1 MRRLTRLTNPD
12 KCNLRCPLCFLN
24 QRGRPFGMGEM
35 PLEVAK
41 AAIEKYAEEIA
52 GGAPSGLP
60 GKGQCGLREVIPST
74 MGEPLLY
81 LKFKELLEFC
91 GEKKIPLN
99 LTTNGSFPG
108 LWGTAAG
115 MERLL
120 LACSDIKVSCMGFDA
135 PAFAEMM
142 PGLSFD
148 CWRSNVE
155 KLLSLAGELRQ
166 RKACGQEHEKNSGQS
181 RVATVSLQVTLH
193 KKLLRS
199 VPEIL
204 RWADSVGIAR
214 VKWNLPVLISAGES
228 LRAEYGIAGSAVHE
242 IRRELESLRA
252 LYPRVRCEGS
262 LFFGAD
268 TAGAMPVRKIASGEG
283 PCDFFKDEIWILPDG
298 TEERCPNPERRFGD
312 RTKKGAAC
320 ENCMLLGR

>member
-1 MRRLTRLTNPD
+1 MRRLTLLTNPD

-35 PLEVAK
+35 PIEVAK
-41 AAIEKYAEEIA
+41 AAIEKYAE
-52 GGAPSGLP
+52 SGL
-60 GKGQCGLREVIPST
+60 CEVIPST

-81 LKFKELLEFC
+81 SKFSELLDFC
-91 GEKKIPLN
+91 GAVDILLN
-99 LTTNGSFPG
+99 LTTNGTFPG
-108 LWGTAAG
+108 IWGTTAG

-120 LACSDIKVSCMGFDA
+120 LACSDIKVSCMGFDG
-135 PAFAEMM
+135 PAFDEMM
-142 PGLSFD
+142 PGLSFG
-148 CWRSNVE
+148 CWRANVE
-155 KLLSLAGELRQ
+155 KLLALAGDLR
-166 RKACGQEHEKNSGQS
+166 KGDCSA
-181 RVATVSLQVTLH
+181 RVATVSLQVTVH
-193 KKLLRS
+193 KKILRS

-204 RWADSVGIAR
+204 RWAETVGIAR
-214 VKWNLPVLISAGES
+214 IKWNLPVFISVGER

-283 PCDFFKDEIWILPDG
+283 SCDFFKDEIWILPDG

>member
-1 MRRLTRLTNPD
+1 MRRLTLLTNPD

-52 GGAPSGLP
+52 GGAPSGLL

-81 LKFKELLEFC
+81 SKFKELLEFC

-120 LACSDIKVSCMGFDA
+120 LACSDIKVS
-135 PAFAEMM
+135 
-142 PGLSFD
+142 
-148 CWRSNVE
+148 
-155 KLLSLAGELRQ
+155 
-166 RKACGQEHEKNSGQS
+166 
-181 RVATVSLQVTLH
+181 
-193 KKLLRS
+193 
-199 VPEIL
+199 
-204 RWADSVGIAR
+204 
-214 VKWNLPVLISAGES
+214 
-228 LRAEYGIAGSAVHE
+228 
-242 IRRELESLRA
+242 
-252 LYPRVRCEGS
+252 
-262 LFFGAD
+262 
-268 TAGAMPVRKIASGEG
+268 
-283 PCDFFKDEIWILPDG
+283 
-298 TEERCPNPERRFGD
+298 
-312 RTKKGAAC
+312 
-320 ENCMLLGR
+320 

>member
-1 MRRLTRLTNPD
+1 MRRLTLLTNPD

-41 AAIEKYAEEIA
+41 AAIEKYAE
-52 GGAPSGLP
+52 S
-60 GKGQCGLREVIPST
+60 GLREVIPST

-81 LKFKELLEFC
+81 SKFSELLDFC
-91 GEKKIPLN
+91 GAVDIPLN

-108 LWGTAAG
+108 IWGTAAG

-120 LACSDIKVSCMGFDA
+120 LACSDIKVSCMGFDGS
-135 PAFAEMM
+135 AFDEMM
-142 PGLSFD
+142 PGLSFG
-148 CWRSNVE
+148 CWRANVE
-155 KLLSLAGELRQ
+155 KLLALAGDLQ
-166 RKACGQEHEKNSGQS
+166 KSDNSA
-181 RVATVSLQVTLH
+181 RVATVSLQVTVQ
-193 KKLLRS
+193 KKILRS

-204 RWADSVGIAR
+204 RWAETVGIAR
-214 VKWNLPVLISAGES
+214 IKWNLPVFISAGER